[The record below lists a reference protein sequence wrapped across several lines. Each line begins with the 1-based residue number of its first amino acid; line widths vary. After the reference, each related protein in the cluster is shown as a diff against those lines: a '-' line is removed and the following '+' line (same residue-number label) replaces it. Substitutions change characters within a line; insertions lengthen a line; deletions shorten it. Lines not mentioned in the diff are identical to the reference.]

1 MASSPDAADPA
12 HTLPDS
18 PPDPAQVADIIRAQR
33 AAVRD
38 AVEPDPRIL
47 FGAWGGAWLV
57 GYLALYASAR
67 TAPPHTPA
75 GWSFV
80 IFFALLAIAMAV
92 TMIHV
97 VRRTAGLAGPTG
109 RSGAMYGWAWTIGF
123 VAIFFVMTGLI
134 RAGADPAIIS
144 LGWNALPCLLAGL
157 LYLAGGA
164 MWQSTVLYVL
174 GGWIALVGGGA
185 TLAGLP
191 ATFLVMAF
199 AGGGGMLLATLA
211 VHVLDYRGSRRPLP
225 GTELGGAA

>member
-12 HTLPDS
+12 HTLPDA

-67 TAPPHTPA
+67 PAPPHTPA

-80 IFFALLAIAMAV
+80 IFF
-92 TMIHV
+92 
-97 VRRTAGLAGPTG
+97 
-109 RSGAMYGWAWTIGF
+109 
-123 VAIFFVMTGLI
+123 
-134 RAGADPAIIS
+134 
-144 LGWNALPCLLAGL
+144 ALPCLLAGL

-199 AGGGGMLLATLA
+199 AGGGGMLLAALV